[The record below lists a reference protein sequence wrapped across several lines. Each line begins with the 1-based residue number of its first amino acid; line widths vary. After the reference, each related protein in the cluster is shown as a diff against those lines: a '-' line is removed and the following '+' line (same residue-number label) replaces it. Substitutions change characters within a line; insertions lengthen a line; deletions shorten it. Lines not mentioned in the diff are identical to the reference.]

1 MADMT
6 SLSDGTNTYNVK
18 DANALHLG
26 GGTMTGAIN
35 MGTNKITNIG
45 DPTEDGDAVNK
56 AYVDDLVPTNFA
68 PKIVG
73 TILLYA
79 GSTAP
84 EGYLICD
91 GSAVSRTTYEKLFT
105 AIGTVYGEGDGTTT
119 FNLPDISG
127 RVPVGVST
135 DYTLSSVGG
144 EKTHTLMVNEMPEH
158 NHNVYSGYVGNSDT
172 DINVDALIYKSL
184 LTAAHY
190 KEYGSYLGVDNP
202 VPFIANTGAG
212 DPHNNMQPYIV
223 LNYIICTGI

>member
-6 SLSDGTNTYNVK
+6 SLSDGTNTYDVK

-91 GSAVSRTTYEKLFT
+91 GSAVSRTDYSDLFS
-105 AIGTVYGEGDGTTT
+105 AIGTTYGDGDGSTT
-119 FNLPDISG
+119 FNLPNMSG
-127 RVPVGVST
+127 RVPLGVST
-135 DYTLSSVGG
+135 SHVLGSTGG
-144 EKTHTLMVNEMPEH
+144 EETHTLTVNEMPEH
-158 NHNVYSGYVGNSDT
+158 GHGLRVRGYVGQTS
-172 DINVDALIYKSL
+172 IDALASSAYDHIDGGGDSNSS
-184 LTAAHY
+184 ADMVANSG
-190 KEYGSYLGVDNP
+190 GSQ
-202 VPFIANTGAG
+202 
-212 DPHNNMQPYIV
+212 PHNNMQPYIV